1 MGDRSTQTHV
11 DQVLRMRGKCV
22 AHFHR
27 NVVDSASM
35 DVQRFFFFLLRLS
48 LRFLSLI
55 LLIMWFPFFFFFDRA
70 GCGFLAFGAVWAEA
84 KKKNEKEKQRR
95 SIHFLVP
102 FLIKPGSAL
111 LLLLFQHT
119 AVCLR
124 VLDVRVPPFFLPP
137 LALAVFNGTT
147 FLCVFFCVFFF
158 FIYLFP
164 FSCVE
169 SFFFFQ
175 HAHTYAVFSSGPQ
188 EQCVLPMCKR
198 DP

>member
-35 DVQRFFFFLLRLS
+35 DVQRFFFSSSFELA
-48 LRFLSLI
+48 FPI
-55 LLIMWFPFFFFFDRA
+55 LDFTYYVIPFFFF
-70 GCGFLAFGAVWAEA
+70 LIELVVAFSPSVLSER
-84 KKKNEKEKQRR
+84 KQKKNEKEKQRR

-158 FIYLFP
+158 ILHLP
-164 FSCVE
+164 FS
-169 SFFFFQ
+169 FFL
-175 HAHTYAVFSSGPQ
+175 
-188 EQCVLPMCKR
+188 C
-198 DP
+198 